1 MPGSTQASTACA
13 EPVGAASSDDL
24 SRSIVPISVTFDRM
38 TRERIPNFFRLSHN
52 PYVAQACHGL
62 TRLVADAWPGQV
74 DPDNWQVFLANS
86 GEEALSGAIKL
97 ARYAANAEGFSG
109 NGILLDEDERFEYFA
124 TNERDGGERLSFL
137 PGVEV
142 VRDRITLASRLA
154 EAEMLPG
161 FVVVPHDLL
170 LSETFDESPLA
181 TVLKSR
187 SDESPFPVLISYWSV
202 GRVSEGSWIRK
213 NSESPDQ
220 TEFLRIQLRKGDAAG
235 PAPDIVVCDES
246 FVDREVPFGAFVA
259 SKRLFQHWSRKGMA
273 TFHST
278 TYQPNSVSTLHL
290 MNCLRAAL
298 PGFVARH
305 ESELKRIE
313 SDPEFCRQ
321 QFANLFSRSLAKLTS
336 LVGFDQLPLR
346 TDGNF
351 VEIGSKRLFDGVAGV
366 ACSVR
371 GHNPPNVIQEL
382 HECGEIDVCR
392 AELAGR
398 LADLTGLP
406 NFVPAVSGGSAVEQA
421 LKLGLLSQSPRN
433 YVLALRG
440 GFGGKTLFA
449 LTGTWKASLKAGLS
463 PLYPNVLYVDPFA
476 DNAAEALEAAFRD
489 YPIGVVQL
497 ELVQGVGGV
506 RAIPDAVLNRVVEL
520 RREHDCLL
528 FVDEVQT
535 GMFRTGPFVRSC
547 ELGIQPDLLCI
558 GKATSDMMFPFGLTL
573 FSDEVR
579 RRLDERGCRLP
590 ELLNDRYGYE
600 TGIKTVLNTLRRAET
615 DDLAEQVRQRGESF
629 TRLLAEH
636 LSGCPLV
643 RDVRCFGLLIGIEL
657 DAQRRP
663 NRWLKK
669 LVYQLYLLAMI
680 EHPTFPLLVGFCQ
693 YEPNVLKLTPPLS
706 ISDDEVRSVCETL
719 ASVLKLPL
727 SRVAMAGFTRTM
739 LKRRPNL
746 KP

>member
-1 MPGSTQASTACA
+1 
-13 EPVGAASSDDL
+13 
-24 SRSIVPISVTFDRM
+24 VPISVTFDRM
-38 TRERIPNFFRLSHN
+38 IRERIPNFFRLYHN
-52 PYVAQACHGL
+52 PYVAQACYSL
-62 TRLVADAWPGQV
+62 TRLVADGWPGQI

-97 ARYAANAEGFSG
+97 SRYAANAEGFSG
-109 NGILLDEDERFEYFA
+109 TGILLDEDRRFEYFA
-124 TNERDGGERLSFL
+124 SDERGGDERLSFL

-142 VRDRITLASRLA
+142 VRDRIALASRLA
-154 EAEMLPG
+154 DAESLPG

-170 LSETFDESPLA
+170 RSETVDESPLA
-181 TVLKSR
+181 AVLKSR
-187 SDESPFPVLISYWSV
+187 SDESPFPILISWWSV
-202 GRVSEGSWIRK
+202 GRVSEGSWIRR

-220 TEFLRIQLRKGDAAG
+220 TEFLRIQLPANHAAG
-235 PAPDIVVCDES
+235 AAPDIVVCDES
-246 FVDREVPFGAFVA
+246 FVDGEVPFGAFVA
-259 SKRLFQHWSRKGMA
+259 SKRVFQHWNRKGMA

-290 MNCLRAAL
+290 MNCLRASA
-298 PGFVARH
+298 PEFVARH
-305 ESELKRIE
+305 QSALQQIE
-313 SDPEFCRQ
+313 DDPEFCREQ
-321 QFANLFSRSLAKLTS
+321 LANLFSRSLAKLTS

-351 VEIGSKRLFDGVAGV
+351 VEIGSKRLFDLVAGV

-371 GHNPPNVIQEL
+371 GHNPSEFVEEL
-382 HECGEIDVCR
+382 QQCGGLDECR
-392 AELAGR
+392 SELAGR

-421 LKLGLLSQSPRN
+421 LKLGLLSQSPRD

-463 PLYPNVLYVDPFA
+463 PLYPNVVYVDPFA
-476 DNAAEALEAAFRD
+476 NDATEALEAAFRD

-506 RAIPDAVLNRVVEL
+506 RAIPDTVPKRVVEL
-520 RREHDCLL
+520 RQEHDCLL

-535 GMFRTGPFVRSC
+535 GMFRTGPFVRSRQP
-547 ELGIQPDLLCI
+547 GIQPDLMSI

-573 FSDEVR
+573 FSDEVQ
-579 RRLDERGCRLP
+579 RRLDERACRLP
-590 ELLNDRYGYE
+590 ELLNERYGYE

-615 DDLAEQVRQRGESF
+615 DDLAEQVRQRGELF
-629 TRLLAEH
+629 ARLLAEH

-657 DAQRRP
+657 DAQRLP
-663 NRWLKK
+663 HRWLKK

-706 ISDDEVRSVCETL
+706 ISDDEVRGVCETL

-727 SRVAMAGFTRTM
+727 SRVAMAGLIRVM

-746 KP
+746 KL